1 MIARSRRRRTRWCV
15 ALLVLAAACRKS
27 SPSHS
32 PGGATMAADD
42 LAAVQAELAGNAEA
56 LRALGVV
63 VVVAQAEKQEGKLGG
78 ARDDGDTQPI
88 EPSADAPAGE
98 LERDEERPNKPSPI
112 SPDAEPPPPPKSTT
126 TASIDACGRICA
138 LAGAACDLSQRIC
151 TLAEQHDGD
160 ARYEDLCWNAQ
171 RQCEAAS
178 DACADCST
186 C

>member
-1 MIARSRRRRTRWCV
+1 MTARSRRARGCV
-15 ALLVLAAACRKS
+15 ALLVVVAACRKS
-27 SPSHS
+27 ESASSPDT
-32 PGGATMAADD
+32 ATMASGTADA
-42 LAAVQAELAGNAEA
+42 LAAAEAELSGNADA

-63 VVVAQAEKQEGKLGG
+63 VVPTEKGKRT
-78 ARDDGDTQPI
+78 RDDGDAKTEESSVAAPDA
-88 EPSADAPAGE
+88 EPVEDEATPRKPA
-98 LERDEERPNKPSPI
+98 PI
-112 SPDAEPPPPPKSTT
+112 SPPSGDAPPPPPPKATT
-126 TASIDACGRICA
+126 MATPDACGRICA
-138 LAGAACDLSQRIC
+138 LAGVACDLSQRIC